1 MRVLLV
7 NHSAR
12 PFNGGANR
20 VVVETCKFLANAGH
34 DVMLAYFDEG
44 PVAVQCPVRS
54 LPNGGRPGEF
64 RALLQE
70 WKPDVLQLHSVQG
83 ESLLQEAATVPAT
96 VFLHD
101 QTWFCA
107 AGDRMKRDLSPC
119 HRPHGISCLFW
130 NYAQGCG
137 RKSPVG
143 NLLFWRRTEYL
154 QQVRRHP
161 RMRLQVASGFMREGL
176 LENHHDPARIDQ
188 VPLYAPV
195 PKSSGIAQEPGLLF
209 LPSRL
214 VPPKGVQVA
223 LQAVAQLRNPNW
235 RLVIAGDGWH
245 RGALEKLSRSLG
257 LQDRV
262 QFIGEVSPDDVAEW
276 YDRCELVLFPVLRP
290 EPFGLVGVEA
300 LSHGRALVGF
310 GGGGADEW
318 FRDGE
323 AAVRVSER
331 TPEALAAGI
340 DGLLSD
346 RPRIQQLA
354 AGARRHYPR
363 FHPDAYLTRLL
374 ESFER
379 AIRDFRD
386 ARR

>member
-1 MRVLLV
+1 MRVLLL

-20 VVVETCKFLANAGH
+20 VVVETCQFLEQAGH
-34 DVMLAYFDEG
+34 EVFLAYFDEG
-44 PVAVQCPVRS
+44 PVAVRCPVRS
-54 LPNGGRPGEF
+54 LPGGGRPGDIESLI
-64 RALLQE
+64 RD
-70 WKPDVLQLHSVQG
+70 WKPDVLQIHTVRG
-83 ESLLQEAATVPAT
+83 EAMLREAAKVPAA

-119 HRPHGISCLFW
+119 HRMHGLSCLFW

-137 RKSPVG
+137 RKSPIG
-143 NLLFWRRTEYL
+143 NLQFWKRTESL
-154 QQVRRHP
+154 QEIRQHP
-161 RMRLQVASGFMREGL
+161 RIRLQVASGFMREGL
-176 LENHHDPARIDQ
+176 LENRHDPARIDH

-195 PKSSGIAQEPGLLF
+195 PKPSDLPQEAGLLF

-214 VPPKGVQVA
+214 VPPKGVQAA
-223 LQAVAQLRNPNW
+223 LHAVARLHHRNW
-235 RLVIAGDGWH
+235 RLVIAGEGWH
-245 RGALEKLSRSLG
+245 RAALENLSRSLG

-262 QFIGEVSPDDVAEW
+262 QFIGEVAPDEVASW
-276 YDRCELVLFPVLRP
+276 YDRCEVVLFPVLRH

-300 LSHGRALVGF
+300 MSHGRALVGF

-323 AAVRVSER
+323 SAVRVAQR
-331 TPEALAAGI
+331 TPEALAEAL
-340 DGLLSD
+340 DGLLAD

-354 AGARRHYPR
+354 AGARRHYPH
-363 FHPDAYLTRLL
+363 FHPDAYLQRLL
-374 ESFER
+374 ASFEN
-379 AIRDFRD
+379 AIRDFR
-386 ARR
+386 R

>member
-70 WKPDVLQLHSVQG
+70 WEPDVLQLHSVQG
-83 ESLLQEAATVPAT
+83 ESLLQEAATVPTT

-119 HRPHGISCLFW
+119 HRPHGLSCLFW

-137 RKSPVG
+137 RKSPRG
-143 NLLFWRRTEYL
+143 NVLFWRRTQSL
-154 QQVRRHP
+154 QQVRHHP
-161 RMRLQVASGFMREGL
+161 QMRLQVASGFMREGL
-176 LENHHDPARIDQ
+176 LENGHDPARIDQ

-195 PKSSGIAQEPGLLF
+195 PKPSGIGQEPGLLF

-223 LQAVAQLRNPNW
+223 LQAVAQLRNPHW

-245 RGALEKLSRSLG
+245 RAPLEKLSRSLG

-262 QFIGEVSPDDVAEW
+262 QFIGEVSPDDVADW

-300 LSHGRALVGF
+300 MSHGRALVGF

-374 ESFER
+374 ASFER

>member
-1 MRVLLV
+1 
-7 NHSAR
+7 
-12 PFNGGANR
+12 
-20 VVVETCKFLANAGH
+20 
-34 DVMLAYFDEG
+34 
-44 PVAVQCPVRS
+44 
-54 LPNGGRPGEF
+54 
-64 RALLQE
+64 
-70 WKPDVLQLHSVQG
+70 
-83 ESLLQEAATVPAT
+83 
-96 VFLHD
+96 
-101 QTWFCA
+101 
-107 AGDRMKRDLSPC
+107 MKRDLSPC

-188 VPLYAPV
+188 VPLYAPI
-195 PKSSGIAQEPGLLF
+195 PKPSGIAQEPGLLF

-223 LQAVAQLRNPNW
+223 LQAVARLRHHDW

-245 RGALEKLSRSLG
+245 RGALENLSRSLG

-262 QFIGEVSPDDVAEW
+262 QFIGEVSPDDVASW
-276 YDRCELVLFPVLRP
+276 YDRCELVLFPVLRL
-290 EPFGLVGVEA
+290 EPFGLVGAEA
-300 LSHGRALVGF
+300 MSHGRALVGF

-323 AAVRVSER
+323 AAVRVPDR
-331 TPEALAAGI
+331 TPEALATALE
-340 DGLLSD
+340 GLLSN
-346 RPRIQQLA
+346 RARIQQLA
-354 AGARRHYPR
+354 AGARRHYPH
-363 FHPDAYLTRLL
+363 FHPDAYLQRLL
-374 ESFER
+374 GSFEN

-386 ARR
+386 ARH